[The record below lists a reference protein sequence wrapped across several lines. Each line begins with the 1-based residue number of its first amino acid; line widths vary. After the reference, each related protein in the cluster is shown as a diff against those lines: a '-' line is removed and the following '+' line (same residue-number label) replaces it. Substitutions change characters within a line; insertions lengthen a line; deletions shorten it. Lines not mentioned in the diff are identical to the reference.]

1 MILYKSYTRPM
12 TCDNLY
18 KLKLNIIVIQ
28 KRNFLFDIN
37 TLKKVEKVLGQ
48 KSNELDNNVNRF
60 YSLAE
65 VFSLTESFS
74 SDFFF
79 FFSFFISLESLHF

>member
-1 MILYKSYTRPM
+1 M

-74 SDFFF
+74 SDFFS
-79 FFSFFISLESLHF
+79 FFSFFISFESLHF

>member
-1 MILYKSYTRPM
+1 M

-37 TLKKVEKVLGQ
+37 TLNKVEKVLGQ
-48 KSNELDNNVNRF
+48 KSYELDNIVNRF
-60 YSLAE
+60 YSLTE

-79 FFSFFISLESLHF
+79 FFSFFISFESL

>member
-1 MILYKSYTRPM
+1 M

-74 SDFFF
+74 PD
-79 FFSFFISLESLHF
+79 FFSFFHLV

>member
-1 MILYKSYTRPM
+1 M

-37 TLKKVEKVLGQ
+37 TLKKVGKVLGQ

>member
-1 MILYKSYTRPM
+1 M

-48 KSNELDNNVNRF
+48 KSYELDNIVNRF
-60 YSLAE
+60 YSLTE

>member
-1 MILYKSYTRPM
+1 M